1 MKKAGRLAAAVFAA
15 MLLVTGCGAP
25 AEKKAVETTPEQ
37 SSKIEQKEEAKNL
50 KDAFKKDFK
59 VGVAINPY
67 QLKDEETKKIILEN
81 FNSITMENGMKP
93 EAILDQRASENS
105 KDGMP
110 AINEENLEE
119 CLSLAKDNG
128 LVLRGH
134 CLVWHNQTPEWFF
147 CEKYDA
153 GNAKVNKETMKKR
166 MESDLLLKIISVVFA
181 FLLWMFVINT
191 DNPVIKKTFSDVPVD
206 MLNEQV
212 LDDLNQTYKI
222 ESGDTVSFTVKGKK
236 DVVDRLTKSD
246 FRATADVSSM
256 SDVHAIQIEVEALRY
271 KSQLDIDTGG
281 ATVKVVL
288 EDVKSDQIPVNVVVK
303 GTPASGYTVST
314 QTATPNLIS
323 VSGPK
328 SVVSRIKQIVAKVDV
343 SGLKKD
349 VTMAQNVKCYDEDGD
364 EVSQDR
370 IKLDTTKIKVKI
382 GLSRTK
388 TIPFT
393 VETKGTPGKGYVLG
407 SIDYEPKH
415 IEITGAEDDL
425 EKISSIKLANL
436 DISDSTKSI
445 EKTIKASDIKLP
457 DGITFV
463 KSVDKI
469 KNIVI
474 RANIEKKTKRT
485 LTIPT
490 EQIALINNTKNYDV
504 KFDDSELK
512 VKISGLRSVVDKV
525 VVKDLN
531 PKIDMQLYE
540 PGTHTVQVQLTKI
553 KNMSIEKN
561 VSAKITVE

>member
-1 MKKAGRLAAAVFAA
+1 
-15 MLLVTGCGAP
+15 
-25 AEKKAVETTPEQ
+25 
-37 SSKIEQKEEAKNL
+37 
-50 KDAFKKDFK
+50 
-59 VGVAINPY
+59 
-67 QLKDEETKKIILEN
+67 
-81 FNSITMENGMKP
+81 
-93 EAILDQRASENS
+93 
-105 KDGMP
+105 
-110 AINEENLEE
+110 
-119 CLSLAKDNG
+119 
-128 LVLRGH
+128 
-134 CLVWHNQTPEWFF
+134 
-147 CEKYDA
+147 
-153 GNAKVNKETMKKR
+153 MKKR

-349 VTMAQNVKCYDEDGD
+349 VTMTQNVKCYDEDGD

-388 TIPFT
+388 TVPFT

-415 IEITGAEDDL
+415 IEKL
-425 EKISSIKLANL
+425 ESLLNGVLVERQDSLLNYLNKLEEELDTKEVEELVPNKKAKSRVLNL
-436 DISDSTKSI
+436 
-445 EKTIKASDIKLP
+445 
-457 DGITFV
+457 
-463 KSVDKI
+463 
-469 KNIVI
+469 
-474 RANIEKKTKRT
+474 
-485 LTIPT
+485 
-490 EQIALINNTKNYDV
+490 
-504 KFDDSELK
+504 SERDRK
-512 VKISGLRSVVDKV
+512 
-525 VVKDLN
+525 
-531 PKIDMQLYE
+531 Y
-540 PGTHTVQVQLTKI
+540 
-553 KNMSIEKN
+553 
-561 VSAKITVE
+561 

>member
-1 MKKAGRLAAAVFAA
+1 
-15 MLLVTGCGAP
+15 
-25 AEKKAVETTPEQ
+25 
-37 SSKIEQKEEAKNL
+37 
-50 KDAFKKDFK
+50 
-59 VGVAINPY
+59 
-67 QLKDEETKKIILEN
+67 
-81 FNSITMENGMKP
+81 
-93 EAILDQRASENS
+93 
-105 KDGMP
+105 
-110 AINEENLEE
+110 
-119 CLSLAKDNG
+119 
-128 LVLRGH
+128 
-134 CLVWHNQTPEWFF
+134 
-147 CEKYDA
+147 
-153 GNAKVNKETMKKR
+153 MKKR

-328 SVVSRIKQIVAKVDV
+328 SVVSRIKQIVVKVDV

-349 VTMAQNVKCYDEDGD
+349 VTMAQTVKCYDEDGD

>member
-1 MKKAGRLAAAVFAA
+1 
-15 MLLVTGCGAP
+15 
-25 AEKKAVETTPEQ
+25 
-37 SSKIEQKEEAKNL
+37 
-50 KDAFKKDFK
+50 
-59 VGVAINPY
+59 
-67 QLKDEETKKIILEN
+67 
-81 FNSITMENGMKP
+81 
-93 EAILDQRASENS
+93 
-105 KDGMP
+105 
-110 AINEENLEE
+110 
-119 CLSLAKDNG
+119 
-128 LVLRGH
+128 
-134 CLVWHNQTPEWFF
+134 
-147 CEKYDA
+147 
-153 GNAKVNKETMKKR
+153 MKKR

-388 TIPFT
+388 AIPFT

-490 EQIALINNTKNYDV
+490 GQIALINNTKNYDV

-553 KNMSIEKN
+553 KNMSIEEN

>member
-1 MKKAGRLAAAVFAA
+1 
-15 MLLVTGCGAP
+15 
-25 AEKKAVETTPEQ
+25 
-37 SSKIEQKEEAKNL
+37 
-50 KDAFKKDFK
+50 
-59 VGVAINPY
+59 
-67 QLKDEETKKIILEN
+67 
-81 FNSITMENGMKP
+81 
-93 EAILDQRASENS
+93 
-105 KDGMP
+105 
-110 AINEENLEE
+110 
-119 CLSLAKDNG
+119 
-128 LVLRGH
+128 
-134 CLVWHNQTPEWFF
+134 
-147 CEKYDA
+147 
-153 GNAKVNKETMKKR
+153 MKKR

-303 GTPASGYTVST
+303 GIPAIGYTVST

-463 KSVDKI
+463 KSVDFSLCQMLFEP
-469 KNIVI
+469 VP
-474 RANIEKKTKRT
+474 
-485 LTIPT
+485 LHSH
-490 EQIALINNTKNYDV
+490 LI
-504 KFDDSELK
+504 
-512 VKISGLRSVVDKV
+512 SVVEIFLIFCISCGNILREHSPCGIDHQRDRQP
-525 VVKDLN
+525 VKNAKTAEHRQKKQYQCSNALCLCQFIRPISSNHKTLYFLPHCSDLLSSDFMLRFKGN
-531 PKIDMQLYE
+531 RVNTPI
-540 PGTHTVQVQLTKI
+540 VF
-553 KNMSIEKN
+553 
-561 VSAKITVE
+561 

>member
-1 MKKAGRLAAAVFAA
+1 MKR
-15 MLLVTGCGAP
+15 
-25 AEKKAVETTPEQ
+25 
-37 SSKIEQKEEAKNL
+37 KI
-50 KDAFKKDFK
+50 
-59 VGVAINPY
+59 
-67 QLKDEETKKIILEN
+67 
-81 FNSITMENGMKP
+81 
-93 EAILDQRASENS
+93 
-105 KDGMP
+105 
-110 AINEENLEE
+110 
-119 CLSLAKDNG
+119 
-128 LVLRGH
+128 
-134 CLVWHNQTPEWFF
+134 
-147 CEKYDA
+147 
-153 GNAKVNKETMKKR
+153 
-166 MESDLLLKIISVVFA
+166 ESDLLLKIISVIFA

-256 SDVHAIQIEVEALRY
+256 SDVHAILIKVEALRY

-288 EDVKSDQIPVNVVVK
+288 EDVKSDQIPVVVEVK
-303 GTPASGYTVST
+303 GKPASGYTVST

-328 SVVSRIKQIVAKVDV
+328 SVVSRIKQIVAVVNV

-349 VTMAQNVKCYDEDGD
+349 VTMTQMVKCYDEDGD
-364 EVSQDR
+364 EISQDR
-370 IKLDTTKIKVKI
+370 IKLDTNKIRVKI

-388 TIPFT
+388 VVQFK
-393 VETKGTPGKGYVLG
+393 VETKGSPGKGYVLG
-407 SIDYEPKH
+407 SIDYEPKQ
-415 IEITGAEDDL
+415 IEITGSQDDL
-425 EKISSIKLANL
+425 DKIDSISLASL

-469 KNIVI
+469 KNVVI
-474 RANIEKKTKRT
+474 RANIEKKTSRI

-490 EQIALINNTKNYDV
+490 SQIALVNNTKNYDV
-504 KFDDSELK
+504 QFDEETMS
-512 VKISGLRSVVDKV
+512 VNISGLRSVVDKV
-525 VVKDLN
+525 VAKDLN
-531 PKIDMQLYE
+531 PKIDMRLYE

-553 KNMSIEKN
+553 KNMTIEDN
-561 VSAKITVE
+561 VSVKITVK

>member
-1 MKKAGRLAAAVFAA
+1 MKR
-15 MLLVTGCGAP
+15 
-25 AEKKAVETTPEQ
+25 
-37 SSKIEQKEEAKNL
+37 KI
-50 KDAFKKDFK
+50 
-59 VGVAINPY
+59 
-67 QLKDEETKKIILEN
+67 
-81 FNSITMENGMKP
+81 
-93 EAILDQRASENS
+93 
-105 KDGMP
+105 
-110 AINEENLEE
+110 
-119 CLSLAKDNG
+119 
-128 LVLRGH
+128 
-134 CLVWHNQTPEWFF
+134 
-147 CEKYDA
+147 
-153 GNAKVNKETMKKR
+153 
-166 MESDLLLKIISVVFA
+166 ESDLLLKIISVIFA

-256 SDVHAIQIEVEALRY
+256 SDVHAILIKVEALRY

-288 EDVKSDQIPVNVVVK
+288 EDVKSDQIPVVVEVK
-303 GTPASGYTVST
+303 GKPASGYTVST

-328 SVVSRIKQIVAKVDV
+328 SVVSRIKQIVAVVNV

-349 VTMAQNVKCYDEDGD
+349 VTMTQTVKCYDEDGD

-370 IKLDTTKIKVKI
+370 IKLDTNKIRVKI

-388 TIPFT
+388 VVPFK
-393 VETKGTPGKGYVLG
+393 VETKGSPGKGYVLG
-407 SIDYEPKH
+407 SIDYEPKQ
-415 IEITGAEDDL
+415 IEITGSQDDL
-425 EKISSIKLANL
+425 DQIDSISLASL

-457 DGITFV
+457 DGISFV

-469 KNIVI
+469 KNVVI
-474 RANIEKKTKRT
+474 RANIEKKTSRT

-490 EQIALINNTKNYDV
+490 SQIALVNNTKNYDV
-504 KFDDSELK
+504 QFDEETMS
-512 VKISGLRSVVDKV
+512 VNISGLRSVVDKV
-525 VVKDLN
+525 VAKDLN
-531 PKIDMQLYE
+531 PKIDMRLYE

-553 KNMSIEKN
+553 KNMTIEDN
-561 VSAKITVE
+561 VSVKITVK